1 MAQLKDT
8 VVSGNLRVTDIALA
22 NKIVIDGGE
31 ATLATPTSG
40 SPKLIFQRGT
50 NADSYYDWRI
60 TDSSGA
66 LYFDVNISGT
76 WTSRAWFPA
85 DDQQLTILGSVALKN
100 GSYEAKITPSSMST
114 SRTFVLPDKS
124 GGLPVS
130 NILYENSTGIQT
142 PSVADAKGYK
152 YFIVTVYHGTLGE
165 QTAMITPNQTI
176 TDHCYFTWTHIDD
189 TQAASLRIAGAHI
202 KVEPSSS
209 TNSITFTV
217 YISDRHI
224 LAPGNSS
231 TISSTATSGTPVIRK
246 IIGFM

>member
-8 VVSGNLRVTDIALA
+8 VISGNLRVTD
-22 NKIVIDGGE
+22 KIFGGE
-31 ATLATPTSG
+31 FGDIMISAATTGAPT
-40 SPKLIFQRGT
+40 LTFLRGT
-50 NADSYYDWRI
+50 TSDGSYDWRI
-60 TDSSGA
+60 KNSGGTF
-66 LYFDVNISGT
+66 YFDVCTGSNS
-76 WTSRAWFPA
+76 WTSRAWFPW
-85 DDQQLTILGSVALKN
+85 DDNKLTILGSLGLKN
-100 GSYEAKITPSSMST
+100 GSYTATVQASTMSAN
-114 SRTFVLPDKS
+114 RTFVLPDKS

-130 NILYENSTGIQT
+130 NILYENSTGIQS
-142 PSVADAKGYK
+142 PAVADAKGYK

-165 QTAMITPNQTI
+165 QTAMITPNQSI
-176 TDHCYFTWTHIDD
+176 TDHCYFSWTHIDD

-209 TNSITFTV
+209 TTSITFTV

>member
-8 VVSGNLRVTDIALA
+8 VISGNLRVTD
-22 NKIVIDGGE
+22 KIFGGE
-31 ATLATPTSG
+31 FGDILITSTTSG
-40 SPKLIFQRGT
+40 APTLSFIRGT
-50 NADSYYDWRI
+50 TADNYYDWRLK
-60 TDSSGA
+60 DSGGDF
-66 LYFDVNISGT
+66 YFDVCTGSNT
-76 WTSRAWFPA
+76 WTSRAWFPYGSNNF
-85 DDQQLTILGSVALKN
+85 TILGSMSLKN
-100 GSYEAKITPSSMST
+100 GSYTATVQPSTMAAN
-114 SRTFVLPDKS
+114 RTFVLPDKS

-130 NILYENSTGIQT
+130 NILYENSTGTQA
-142 PSVADAKGYK
+142 PVVAEAKGYK

-176 TDHCYFTWTHIDD
+176 TDHCYFSWTHIDD
-189 TQAASLRIAGAHI
+189 SQAASLRVAGAHI
-202 KVEPSSS
+202 KVEPASS

-231 TISSTATSGTPVIRK
+231 TISSAATSGTPVIRK